1 MGAASMWVYNLGSH
15 ERGLA
20 RAWRRVMRWFVVMVV
35 GVSAAA
41 STLVWVS
48 PAAATLS
55 GEEGLIAFV
64 SDRDGN
70 DEIYVMEADGSN
82 QRNLTNHPASDSSP
96 SWSPNGRELAFVSD
110 RTGAATIWLM
120 GADGSDLRELIPGT
134 QPAWSPDGSQI
145 AFTDVRDFDQV
156 PVASIWVVNVD
167 GTGLTRVTSPETDP
181 IYIEE
186 LQSGSWVHLD
196 IWDSGPVW
204 FPDGESILFHRYRA
218 SYVTYDMME
227 LDPLSGTVG
236 ALPIDLRSRGGADIA
251 PDGDRVLF
259 RVLSGMQGQSILLMY
274 NLATDEYEQT
284 GVIGSTWIGRFSWS
298 PQGTRYAAALAPS
311 GTDTY
316 IAIVNPDGPTSVIAN
331 SPDANDLDPA
341 WQPLNPYPMGL
352 VDPVSGVWHLRDASG
367 KVASFFYG
375 NPGDYPFMG
384 DWDCDGIDT
393 PGLYRQTDG
402 YVYLRNSNTQGD
414 ADLAFYFGNPGDVPI
429 AGDFNGDGCDTV
441 SVYRPS
447 QSQIFIVN
455 TLGSAD
461 TGLGAADH
469 DYYFGDPG
477 DTPFVGDFDGDGTDT
492 IGLYRQTTGFV
503 YYRNTHT
510 QGTADNQFYFGNP
523 QDRFVTNDWNHD
535 GIDSPAIYRPGNTT
549 HYFRFNNTEG
559 NADARYIWGE
569 PDWLPV
575 TGTYTHN

>member
-1 MGAASMWVYNLGSH
+1 
-15 ERGLA
+15 
-20 RAWRRVMRWFVVMVV
+20 MRWFLVMVG
-35 GVSAAA
+35 GVFVAVA
-41 STLVWVS
+41 TIVWVS
-48 PAAATLS
+48 PVGATLS
-55 GEEGLIAFV
+55 GDEGLIAFV

-70 DEIYVMEADGSN
+70 HEIYVMEPDGSN
-82 QRNLTNHPASDSSP
+82 QTNLTSHRASDSSP

-110 RTGAATIWLM
+110 RSGVATIWLM

-134 QPAWSPDGSQI
+134 EPAWSPDGSQI
-145 AFTDVRDFDQV
+145 AFADDLDFDLV
-156 PVASIWVVNVD
+156 PAASIWVVNVD

-186 LQSGSWVHLD
+186 LQRHVSLD
-196 IWDSGPVW
+196 IWDTSPSW
-204 FPDGESILFHRYRA
+204 FPDGKSLLFGRYRA
-218 SYVTYDMME
+218 SYNTYDMME
-227 LDPLSGTVG
+227 LDLLSGAVG
-236 ALPIDLRSRGGADIA
+236 ALPIDLRSAGGTEIA
-251 PDGDRVLF
+251 PDGVRILFTVLA
-259 RVLSGMQGQSILLMY
+259 GMQGQTSVRLY
-274 NLATDEYEQT
+274 NLATNEYQPP
-284 GVIGSTWIGRFSWS
+284 GALGSPWIGGFSWS
-298 PQGTRYAAALAPS
+298 PQGTRYAAALAPT

-316 IAIVNPDGPTSVIAN
+316 IAIVNPDGPTSVIAD
-331 SPDANDLDPA
+331 SPDANEFDPA

-352 VDPVSGVWHLRDASG
+352 VDLASGEWYLRDASG
-367 KVASFFYG
+367 KVASFFHG
-375 NPGDYPFMG
+375 NPGDAPLMG

-393 PGLYRQTDG
+393 PGLYRQSDG
-402 YVYLRNSNTQGD
+402 FVYLRNSNTEGV
-414 ADLAFYFGNPGDVPI
+414 ADLAFYFGNPGDIPI

-447 QSQIFIVN
+447 QSQVFIIN

-461 TGLGAADH
+461 TGLGAADY

-477 DTPFVGDFDGDGTDT
+477 DKPFVGDFDGDGADT
-492 IGLYRQTTGFV
+492 IGLYRQATGFV

-523 QDRFVTNDWNHD
+523 QDRFVTADWNHD

-559 NADARYIWGE
+559 NADAQYIWGE

-575 TGTYTHN
+575 SGTFAADIPTRP